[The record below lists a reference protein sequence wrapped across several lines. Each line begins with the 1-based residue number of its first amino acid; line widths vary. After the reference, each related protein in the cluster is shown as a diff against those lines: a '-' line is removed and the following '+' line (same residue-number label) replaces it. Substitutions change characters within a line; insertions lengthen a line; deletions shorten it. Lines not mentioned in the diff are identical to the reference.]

1 MANDTTTIQDNIV
14 KIDNVYNA
22 LNYLLEEIQS
32 KKDQIVR
39 AADVNQKVIDQME
52 TRCFRETMLNYI
64 RDSYGQGLY
73 QEVAFLVMEKI
84 DDSIVEFINTRV
96 DERLRAAGVNVPEAV
111 VGG

>member
-1 MANDTTTIQDNIV
+1 MANDTITIQENIV

-32 KKDQIVR
+32 KKDQIVQ

-52 TRCFRETMLNYI
+52 TRNFKENLMNHI
-64 RDSYGQGLY
+64 RDSYGQGMY

-96 DERLRAAGVNVPEAV
+96 DERLRAVGVNVPEAV
-111 VGG
+111 TGG

>member
-1 MANDTTTIQDNIV
+1 MANDTTTIQENIL

-32 KKDQIVR
+32 KKDQIVQ
-39 AADVNQKVIDQME
+39 AADVNQKVIDHME
-52 TRCFRETMLNYI
+52 TRSFKDNLINQIRE
-64 RDSYGQGLY
+64 SYGQGLY

-96 DERLRAAGVNVPEAV
+96 DERLRAAGMNVPDAV
-111 VGG
+111 AGG

>member
-1 MANDTTTIQDNIV
+1 MANDTTTIQENLV
-14 KIDNVYNA
+14 RIDNVYNA

-32 KKDQIVR
+32 KKDQIVQ
-39 AADVNQKVIDQME
+39 AADVNQKVIDHMG
-52 TRCFRETMLNYI
+52 TRDYRDTLINHIREN
-64 RDSYGQGLY
+64 YGQSLY

-96 DERLRAAGVNVPEAV
+96 DERLRAAGMNVPEAV